1 MGCGNLIV
9 LNVMGLY
16 LNMIR
21 YEMGSQFNFLQI
33 GINMA
38 CFIKSENNST
48 KGILNLFELSHVI
61 FIHTI
66 EYGIAV
72 VNLTTDH

>member
-1 MGCGNLIV
+1 
-9 LNVMGLY
+9 
-16 LNMIR
+16 
-21 YEMGSQFNFLQI
+21 
-33 GINMA
+33 MA

-48 KGILNLFELSHVI
+48 KGLLNLLEFSHVI

-66 EYGIAV
+66 KKGITV